1 MQYDN
6 IKPRSG
12 YTPERGINP
21 VSWST
26 VCFGNDIT
34 QDLYTTRH
42 MVIRFILKKLNRPT
56 CTGLYSSVASLE
68 SEYLKNIFSGTLKIE
83 KKSAKLHYVLLIKY
97 IKAQIYQENMFGLS
111 NF

>member
-12 YTPERGINP
+12 YTPERGIHP

-34 QDLYTTRH
+34 QDPYTTRH
-42 MVIRFILKKLNRPT
+42 MVIRIILKKLNRPT
-56 CTGLYSSVASLE
+56 CTGLFSGVASFE
-68 SEYLKNIFSGTLKIE
+68 SEYLKNIFSGTLNIE
-83 KKSAKLHYVLLIKY
+83 KNQQSY
-97 IKAQIYQENMFGLS
+97 ILYF
-111 NF
+111 